1 MILKHYVTILL
12 QTTKVFIVT
21 ILCNKWRL
29 SFKTETAATPEDGAD
44 SIETCQG
51 NNTVTIY
58 GKLTCI
64 LLENTDVLQ
73 RHARCGQFRST
84 HYEANL
90 GQTTKRKI
98 LFVT

>member
-1 MILKHYVTILL
+1 VILKHHVTILL
-12 QTTKVFIVT
+12 HTTKVFIVT

-29 SFKTETAATPEDGAD
+29 SSPEDGAD

-51 NNTVTIY
+51 NNTAMIY

-73 RHARCGQFRST
+73 RHARCG
-84 HYEANL
+84 
-90 GQTTKRKI
+90 
-98 LFVT
+98 